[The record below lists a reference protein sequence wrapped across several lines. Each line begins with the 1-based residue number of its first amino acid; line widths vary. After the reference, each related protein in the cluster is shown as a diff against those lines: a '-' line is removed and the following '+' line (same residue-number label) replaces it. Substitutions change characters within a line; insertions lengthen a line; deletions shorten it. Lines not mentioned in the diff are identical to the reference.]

1 MDRLPSL
8 RLSLDMQDM
17 IRVFTE
23 DDFSEFFYRQDGD
36 RWVYDL
42 K

>member
-1 MDRLPSL
+1 LPKGKRGFFL
-8 RLSLDMQDM
+8 L
-17 IRVFTE
+17 FTE
-23 DDFSEFFYRQDGD
+23 DDLSEFFYRQDGD